1 MDSSGNAY
9 VTGFTGS
16 TNFPGA
22 SSSTIQSTF
31 GGGFLDAFVAKINPK
46 GPIDLISDLVSLVQS
61 FNLMQGI
68 SNSLDAKLAN
78 AQGALNA
85 MHVGDV
91 ITACNLLSACIN
103 EVQAQSGTAL
113 TTAQANNLSA

>member
-1 MDSSGNAY
+1 
-9 VTGFTGS
+9 
-16 TNFPGA
+16 
-22 SSSTIQSTF
+22 
-31 GGGFLDAFVAKINPK
+31 
-46 GPIDLISDLVSLVQS
+46 
-61 FNLMQGI
+61 MQGI

-91 ITACNLLSACIN
+91 ITACNLLSAFIN